1 LRRSDR
7 EQGAFVN
14 VAELVGRTLSEL
26 GVGQVVAVVGSG
38 NFEVTNALIAAGV
51 PVVTARHE
59 GGAATM
65 ADAYSRMS
73 ELPAVVT
80 THQGCGLTNAI
91 TGITEAAKSRTP
103 LIVLTADVAAASV
116 RSNFRIDQDALARS
130 VGAVAERVYSAATA
144 VDDTVRAYR
153 AAVNDRR
160 TVVLSLPLDV
170 QAQVVTEPPAP
181 LPAHVPSPQPRPSA
195 ESVTAL
201 VAALRAANRPVFV
214 AGRGARGAGA
224 ELRALAASSGSLIA
238 TSAVAN
244 GLFVDDEFNLGISG
258 GFSSPLA
265 ARLIRDADLI
275 VGWGC
280 ALNMWTMRHGNLIGD
295 NTTVVQVDLEDA
307 ALGANRAISFGVLG
321 DSALTASEVLA
332 AFDSVP
338 RADAGYRTT
347 AVRDEIST
355 SIRWNSEPFDDLST
369 GTTIDPRLLTREL
382 DEILPK
388 NRIVAIDS
396 GNFMGYPS
404 TYLSVPDEFGF
415 CFTQAYQ
422 SIGLGLATGIG
433 AALARPDRLPVVGA
447 GDGGFLMSISELET
461 AVRLRL
467 PLVVI
472 VYNDNGYGAEVHHF
486 GEVTNLETVVFPE
499 TDIASIA
506 RGYGATAVT
515 VRTVDDLDAVTAWV
529 ASSPTAP
536 LVIDA
541 KISSDGGSW
550 WLQEAFKGH

>member
-1 LRRSDR
+1 
-7 EQGAFVN
+7 VN

-26 GVGQVVAVVGSG
+26 GVGQVFAVVGSG

-103 LIVLTADVAAASV
+103 LIVLTADVAASSV

-201 VAALRAANRPVFV
+201 VAALRAAKRPVFV

-244 GLFVDDEFNLGISG
+244 GLFVGDEFNLGISG

-295 NTTVVQVDLEDA
+295 HTTVVQVDLEDA

-338 RADAGYRTT
+338 RADTGYRTP

-369 GTTIDPRLLTREL
+369 ETTIDPRLLTREL

-388 NRIVAIDS
+388 NRIVTIDS

-486 GEVTNLETVVFPE
+486 GKATNLETVVFPE

-515 VRTVDDLDAVTAWV
+515 VRSVDDLDAVTAWV

>member
-1 LRRSDR
+1 
-7 EQGAFVN
+7 VN

-26 GVGQVVAVVGSG
+26 GVGQVFAVVGSG

-103 LIVLTADVAAASV
+103 LIVLTADVAASSV

-201 VAALRAANRPVFV
+201 VAALRAAKRPVFV
-214 AGRGARGAGA
+214 AGRGARRAGA

-244 GLFVDDEFNLGISG
+244 GLFVGDEFNLGISG

-295 NTTVVQVDLEDA
+295 HTTVVQVDLEDA

-338 RADAGYRTT
+338 RADTGYRTP

-369 GTTIDPRLLTREL
+369 ETTIDPRLLTREL

-486 GEVTNLETVVFPE
+486 GKATNLETVVFPE

-515 VRTVDDLDAVTAWV
+515 VRSVDDLDAVTAWV

>member
-1 LRRSDR
+1 
-7 EQGAFVN
+7 VN

-26 GVGQVVAVVGSG
+26 GVGQVFAVVGSG

-103 LIVLTADVAAASV
+103 LIVLTADVAASSV

-201 VAALRAANRPVFV
+201 VAALRAAKRPVFV

-244 GLFVDDEFNLGISG
+244 GLFQDDEFSLGISG

-295 NTTVVQVDLEDA
+295 HTTVVQVDLEDA

-338 RADAGYRTT
+338 RADTGYRTP

-369 GTTIDPRLLTREL
+369 ETTIDPRLLTREL

-472 VYNDNGYGAEVHHF
+472 VYNDNGYGAEMHHF
-486 GEVTNLETVVFPE
+486 GKATNLETVVFPE

-515 VRTVDDLDAVTAWV
+515 VRSVDDLDAVTAWV

-541 KISSDGGSW
+541 KISSYGGSW

>member
-103 LIVLTADVAAASV
+103 LIVLTADVAASSV

>member
-1 LRRSDR
+1 
-7 EQGAFVN
+7 VN

-26 GVGQVVAVVGSG
+26 GVGQVFAVVGSG

-51 PVVTARHE
+51 PVVAARHE

-80 THQGCGLTNAI
+80 AHQGCGLTNAI

-181 LPAHVPSPQPRPSA
+181 LPAHVPSPQLRPSA
-195 ESVTAL
+195 ESAAAL
-201 VAALRAANRPVFV
+201 VAALRAAKRPVFV

-338 RADAGYRTT
+338 RADAGYRTP

-486 GEVTNLETVVFPE
+486 GKATNLETVVFPE

>member
-1 LRRSDR
+1 
-7 EQGAFVN
+7 VN

-26 GVGQVVAVVGSG
+26 GVGQVFAVVGSG

-103 LIVLTADVAAASV
+103 LIVLTADVAASSV

-201 VAALRAANRPVFV
+201 VAALRAAKRPVFV

-244 GLFVDDEFNLGISG
+244 GLFVGDEFNLGISG

-295 NTTVVQVDLEDA
+295 HTTVVQVDLEDA

-338 RADAGYRTT
+338 RADTGYRTP

-369 GTTIDPRLLTREL
+369 ETTIDPRLLTREL

-486 GEVTNLETVVFPE
+486 GKATNLETVVFPE

-515 VRTVDDLDAVTAWV
+515 VRSVDDLDAVTAWV

>member
-1 LRRSDR
+1 M
-7 EQGAFVN
+7 N

-26 GVGQVVAVVGSG
+26 GVGQVFAVVGSG

-130 VGAVAERVYSAATA
+130 VGAVAERVYSAVTA

-181 LPAHVPSPQPRPSA
+181 LPAHVPSTQPRPSA
-195 ESVTAL
+195 ESVAAL
-201 VAALRAANRPVFV
+201 VAALRAAKRPVFV

-224 ELRALAASSGSLIA
+224 ELRSLAASSGSLIA

-244 GLFVDDEFNLGISG
+244 GLFQDDEFNLGISG

-280 ALNMWTMRHGNLIGD
+280 ALNMWTMRHGNLIGEHA
-295 NTTVVQVDLEDA
+295 TVVQVDLEDA
-307 ALGANRAISFGVLG
+307 ALGANRAINFGVLG

-338 RADAGYRTT
+338 RADVGYRTP

-369 GTTIDPRLLTREL
+369 TTTIDPRLLTREL

-472 VYNDNGYGAEVHHF
+472 VYNDNGYGAEMHHF
-486 GEVTNLETVVFPE
+486 GKATNLETVVFPE

-515 VRTVDDLDAVTAWV
+515 VRSVDDLNAVTAWV